1 MGGSSSGKGGS
12 SGGAGSVKMDKGG
25 APRFESFSK
34 NMSENSYETAKALK
48 KANTLNYDREKEE
61 LHFEVNEG
69 AFHSV
74 STKGMGW
81 TESNLTILPKH
92 FPNIVKIV
100 SSSSGY
106 DTRVIYNKTKY

>member
-1 MGGSSSGKGGS
+1 MGGSGSSSGKGGS
-12 SGGAGSVKMDKGG
+12 GSSSGKMNKGG
-25 APRFESFSK
+25 DPRFESLSK

-74 STKGMGW
+74 STKDMGW
-81 TESNLTILPKH
+81 TESNLIVLPKH